1 MQGEVKD
8 VQVAAHSIALPRGKF
23 CISVAE
29 VSPDVPP
36 DLLPGISVTAIPGQ
50 GDSVDFARLGNA
62 DWLREPGDAV
72 LLHVRSEGA
81 RVLLTSYKLAAAAQ
95 AKPPRMHIQR
105 LDAPPPAVPAAPAP
119 TPAPVAAAAGDLLV
133 HVAGL
138 GDRRGAFGDWL
149 GEEGEGRWL
158 EGVLIEPPEGLP
170 AEALEYQVV
179 LGKGWTSPWSA
190 AGEYCGSRGMTLPVQ
205 GLRVALRGE
214 AARQF
219 SVRCEARTVTGAML
233 GPVGEGELCG
243 LEEPEALAAIRV
255 TVARRAAARAKPR
268 K

>member
-8 VQVAAHSIALPRGKF
+8 VQVAAHSIVLPRGKF

-29 VSPDVPP
+29 VSPDVPA

-50 GDSVDFARLGNA
+50 GDSIDFARLGGGA

-72 LLHVRSEGA
+72 LLQVRSEQA
-81 RVLLTSYKLAAAAQ
+81 RVLLTSYKLSAAGQ

-105 LDAPPPAVPAAPAP
+105 LDAPPPASTAAAPP
-119 TPAPVAAAAGDLLV
+119 PRPAPAAAGHLLV

-149 GEEGEGRWL
+149 GEEGAERWL
-158 EGVLIEPPEGLP
+158 EGVQIEAPEGLP

-205 GLRVALRGE
+205 GLRVALRGD

-219 SVRCEARTVTGAML
+219 AVSCEARTVGGAEL
-233 GPVGEGELCG
+233 GPVGDGELCG
-243 LEEPEALAAIRV
+243 LEEPEALGAIRV
-255 TVARRAAARAKPR
+255 SIARRAPARSKAK